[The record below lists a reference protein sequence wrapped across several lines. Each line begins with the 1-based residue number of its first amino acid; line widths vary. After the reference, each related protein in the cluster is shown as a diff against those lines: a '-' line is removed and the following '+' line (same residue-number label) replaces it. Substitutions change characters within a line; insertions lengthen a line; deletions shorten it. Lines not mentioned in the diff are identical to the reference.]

1 MCAVRIAVLDRRRLL
16 REMLGRLLEAEPGI
30 TVVADARMRGRL
42 RHPNLPSST
51 WLWWEMSTRPP
62 ADG

>member
-30 TVVADARMRGRL
+30 TVVASAGCEADLHPDLDA
-42 RHPNLPSST
+42 ST
-51 WLWWEMSTRPP
+51 SPWSASPTRRRPT
-62 ADG
+62 A